1 MVGVSNKKNGQ
12 QIFVSSDFIIDEYLK
27 HKNQKGKKKKKVMEW
42 LAFLSENLGHTIYVS
57 IDSMP

>member
-1 MVGVSNKKNGQ
+1 MVGALNKKNEQ
-12 QIFVSSDFIIDEYLK
+12 QIFVSSDYVIDEYLK
-27 HKNQKGKKKKKVMEW
+27 YKNQRGKKKKKAMEW